1 MTADNSA
8 TTMFIRLAVVA
19 AVPVVLLAIVK
30 AVQWAKRGSRGAA
43 FVGSALMLLLGMGAC
58 GLMSTRRRKR

>member
-8 TTMFIRLAVVA
+8 TTMFIRLAVVV
-19 AVPVVLLAIVK
+19 AVPVVLLAMVK
-30 AVQWAKRGSRGAA
+30 AVQWARRGSHGAA
-43 FVGSALMLLLGMGAC
+43 LVGSALMLLLGMGAC